1 MSIKKLLD
9 LQLFAEG
16 GDAGGAAGGEG
27 AAVVSPA
34 DDGQAALEALGVP
47 KDRITERAK
56 TAVAKKRQMAK
67 AQTGRQTEGQAAA
80 DAKDNETQTAAPAA
94 VETKE
99 AVPQRLSWEEVKKD
113 PEYNREIQ
121 NLIRARL
128 KGQETLRPA
137 LEMLA
142 GKYKLEMAEGKLDEE
157 ALAKAIMEDDSLWE
171 EKAGEL
177 GVDASV
183 ARRLDKLERMEAR
196 QAAEQQRTVQ
206 EEAMRQHWAGLV
218 AQEQEMKQ
226 LFPGFNLEQEL
237 RNPTFARMTSP
248 NGGISVKAA
257 YYAVHHEEIQQASTR
272 AAAQRAAEQVAASVQ
287 ANRNRPV
294 EHGTS
299 GQAPTMTGV
308 DYSKMTRSERNAMNE
323 RIRRGEKIYPGK
335 G

>member
-1 MSIKKLLD
+1 MSIEKLLD

-16 GDAGGAAGGEG
+16 GDAGGAEGGDG

-56 TAVAKKRQMAK
+56 NAVAKKRQMAR
-67 AQTGRQTEGQAAA
+67 AQTGKPAESQAAA
-80 DAKDNETQTAAPAA
+80 DTNNETQTAAPAA
-94 VETKE
+94 AETKE
-99 AVPQRLSWEEVKKD
+99 TAPQRLSWEEVKKD

-142 GKYKLEMAEGKLDEE
+142 GKYKLETADGKLDEE

-177 GVDASV
+177 GVDADV
-183 ARRLDKLERMEAR
+183 ARRLDKLERMEAQQR
-196 QAAEQQRTVQ
+196 ADQQRTVQ
-206 EEAMRQHWAGLV
+206 EEAMRRHWTGLV

-226 LFPGFNLEQEL
+226 LFPGFDLEQEL
-237 RNPTFARMTSP
+237 KNPTFARMTSP

-299 GQAPTMTGV
+299 GQAPAAVSV
-308 DYSKMTRSERNAMNE
+308 DYSKMTRSERNALNE

>member
-1 MSIKKLLD
+1 MSIKTMLD

-16 GDAGGAAGGEG
+16 GNAGGATGGESG
-27 AAVVSPA
+27 TVVSSA

-56 TAVAKKRQMAK
+56 SAVAKKRQMAK
-67 AQTGRQTEGQAAA
+67 AQESKPVESQVAA
-80 DAKDNETQTAAPAA
+80 DKKEETVSAAPAA
-94 VETKE
+94 EETKE
-99 AVPQRLSWEEVKKD
+99 TMPQRLSWEEVKKD
-113 PEYNREIQ
+113 PEYNSEIQ
-121 NLIRARL
+121 KLIRARV

-142 GKYKLEMAEGKLDEE
+142 SKYKLNVADGKLDEE

-171 EKAGEL
+171 EKAEEL

-183 ARRLDKLERMEAR
+183 ARRLDKLERMEA
-196 QAAEQQRTVQ
+196 QKQAEQQRTVQ
-206 EEAMRQHWAGLV
+206 EENMRRHWQMLT

-226 LFPGFNLEQEL
+226 LYPGFDLMQEMN
-237 RNPTFARMTSP
+237 NPVFARMTSP
-248 NGGISVKAA
+248 NGGVSVKAA
-257 YYAVHHEEIQQASTR
+257 YFAVHHEEIQKATSQ

-287 ANRNRPV
+287 ANRSRPV

-299 GQAPTMTGV
+299 GQAPAMAVV
-308 DYSKMTRSERNAMNE
+308 DYSKMSRQERNAMNE
-323 RIRRGEKIYPGK
+323 RIRRGEKIYPGR